1 MNGADTLK
9 LIQIRTKPQ
18 TMCQKIVQELQ
29 TPQVLK
35 LKQQQN
41 LDFLIKKTKDNQLE
55 TEETRS

>member
-41 LDFLIKKTKDNQLE
+41 LDSLIKKTKDNQLE